1 MRLSQYIARAQSR
14 IASFNP
20 SSTQLLILCIA
31 GAFNDPDYLLFRD
44 SGGRYAQTATQ
55 SRLQFSVYSMLAAPL
70 IISQDITL
78 TREEPFV
85 METLLNREVI
95 AVDQDALG
103 GGGGG
108 GGGAGDCDY
117 DYQKLLVTMTCAA
130 ALHAAGHQPSFQ
142 ESKV

>member
-1 MRLSQYIARAQSR
+1 
-14 IASFNP
+14 
-20 SSTQLLILCIA
+20 
-31 GAFNDPDYLLFRD
+31 
-44 SGGRYAQTATQ
+44 
-55 SRLQFSVYSMLAAPL
+55 
-70 IISQDITL
+70 
-78 TREEPFV
+78 

-103 GGGGG
+103 DDGGGGG
-108 GGGAGDCDY
+108 GGSGGGVCDY

>member
-1 MRLSQYIARAQSR
+1 
-14 IASFNP
+14 
-20 SSTQLLILCIA
+20 
-31 GAFNDPDYLLFRD
+31 
-44 SGGRYAQTATQ
+44 
-55 SRLQFSVYSMLAAPL
+55 
-70 IISQDITL
+70 
-78 TREEPFV
+78 

-95 AVDQDALG
+95 AVDQDALGDDDDDDG